1 MSEDYL
7 YQPSLEQHGID
18 FTPMGVTSMRDG
30 IGIVRLGDDAA
41 LNARFFAEEVAIP
54 AKSLNGITHYETM
67 DYIEITKPSDKLFE
81 IVRPA
86 RQKDKSRFREEWL
99 LYKAGKEQNTGI
111 PISALFDANLISH
124 SQLKMLTEMK
134 VTSVEKC
141 VAATPHVVEA
151 WGAEGVKI
159 QKMAEGFL
167 EYKRQMS
174 GKGDLAKLKGDL
186 EAKQADLQRKSDE
199 MDLKLAE
206 MNKKLMELEDLKS
219 SKKGKVSKVDLSN
232 SESVLSE

>member
-7 YQPSLEQHGID
+7 YQPSLEQHGIE
-18 FTPMGVTSMRDG
+18 FTPMGITSMRDG
-30 IGIVRLGDDAA
+30 IGTVRLGTDDQMYVKFYAK
-41 LNARFFAEEVAIP
+41 EVAIP
-54 AKSLNGITHYETM
+54 AKSLNGITHFETQ
-67 DYIEITKPSDKLFE
+67 DYIIKEKPGDKTTQ
-81 IVRPA
+81 INRKVREL
-86 RQKDKSRFREEWL
+86 DKQQYPQQWL
-99 LYKAGKEQNTGI
+99 QYKAGQSQQNGL
-111 PISALFDANLISH
+111 PIVAMYDANLISEP
-124 SQLKMLTEMK
+124 QLDMLQTIK
-134 VTSVEKC
+134 IFTVEQC
-141 VAATPHVVEA
+141 AAASPHVVEA
-151 WGAEGVKI
+151 WGAEGPKI

-167 EYKRQMS
+167 EYKRGVQ
-174 GKGDLAKLKGDL
+174 GKGDLAKLKTDL